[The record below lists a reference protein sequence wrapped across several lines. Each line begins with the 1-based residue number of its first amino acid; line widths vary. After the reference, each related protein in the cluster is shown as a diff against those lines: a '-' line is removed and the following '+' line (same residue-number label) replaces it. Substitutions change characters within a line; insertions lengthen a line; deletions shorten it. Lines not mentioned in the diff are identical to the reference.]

1 MASGRDVERVH
12 EKLSF
17 EELTTR
23 ILRERVEGE
32 VLGPIKELVRRTEP
46 RRNEVFAQVLD
57 DPKHDVSVKKT
68 VINELGSEPRIENQ
82 ELLLRQLDRQ
92 DDSILMVVARAL
104 GKIGDE
110 NALKRLEAI
119 RTPDNPATQRALQFS
134 RSLISYRLRL
144 GTHLIE
150 PPVNAQL
157 VPVREGIRFEVS
169 KAEAAT
175 LGKAVLQARK
185 DLPAIALSDEG
196 AMRVT
201 CRNIEYLLVFTDRF
215 DQQET
220 LLSLRNA
227 NAVPLVLLKT
237 GLSEGGYFLDRYL
250 FTQPAANGEV
260 MLLGMRP
267 KGDLTLVG
275 GAEISDRKVAFRLN
289 AIESPLTPAV
299 EISGEYDQGNRSWQ
313 FTRTLTSTTIAAPRN
328 AVVPRKA
335 TRTFR

>member
-1 MASGRDVERVH
+1 MVSGRDVERVH

-23 ILRERVEGE
+23 IVGERVEGE

-57 DPKHDVSVKKT
+57 DPKYDPSVKKT

-92 DDSILMVVARAL
+92 DDSVLMVVARAL

-110 NALKRLEAI
+110 NALKRLEAA
-119 RTPDNPATQRALQFS
+119 RTPNNPAAQHALQFS

-150 PPVNAQL
+150 PPANAQL

-169 KAEAAT
+169 QAAT
-175 LGKAVLQARK
+175 ATIRKAVLQAKK
-185 DLPAIALSDEG
+185 DVPAIPLSDAG

-201 CRNIEYLLVFTDRF
+201 CRDIEYLVVFTDRF
-215 DQQET
+215 DQPET
-220 LLSLRNA
+220 LLSLRNG

-250 FTQPAANGEV
+250 FTQPSANGEV

-275 GAEISDRKVAFRLN
+275 GAEISVGKVSFRLN

-299 EISGEYDQGNRSWQ
+299 EISGEYDFGIRSWR
-313 FTRTLTSTTIAAPRN
+313 FTRTLTSTTVAAPKG